1 MSKVS
6 IEFPQIRVEKFQS
19 QDFTTFHLII
29 NNEYA
34 GCFRT
39 KAEVLERI
47 SQLAISEVSIL

>member
-6 IEFPQIRVEKFQS
+6 IEFPQIRVEKYHG
-19 QDFTTFHLII
+19 QDFTTFHLIL

-34 GCFRT
+34 GCYLS

-47 SQLAISEVSIL
+47 SQLAITEVSIL

>member
-34 GCFRT
+34 GCYRT